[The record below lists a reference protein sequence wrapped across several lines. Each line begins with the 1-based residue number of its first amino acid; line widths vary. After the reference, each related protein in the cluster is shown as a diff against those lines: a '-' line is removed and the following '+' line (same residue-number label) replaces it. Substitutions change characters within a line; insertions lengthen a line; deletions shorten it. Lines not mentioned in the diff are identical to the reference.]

1 MQAGRFDENLPP
13 DTFNGSMGHLVS
25 TVHDYWTDIAYNV
38 DKLDLSCQI
47 ELAPSYSKY
56 GVKMP
61 SPKDYFNL
69 DGLWSYNG
77 RVRGRF

>member
-1 MQAGRFDENLPP
+1 MAVGRFDENLPP

-25 TVHDYWTDIAYNV
+25 TVHDYWTDITYNI

-47 ELAPSYSKY
+47 QLAPSYSKY
-56 GVKMP
+56 GIKMP

-69 DGLWSYNG
+69 KGLWSYNG
-77 RVRGRF
+77 KVSSE